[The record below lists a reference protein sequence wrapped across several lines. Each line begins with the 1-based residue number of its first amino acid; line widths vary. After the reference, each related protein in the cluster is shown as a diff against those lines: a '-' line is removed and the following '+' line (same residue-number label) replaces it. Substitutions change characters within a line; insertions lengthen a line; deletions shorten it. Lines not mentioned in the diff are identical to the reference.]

1 MLKLPGQSMKALY
14 EGPLPP
20 MALTDYESMS
30 KFLNH
35 GAQRCKTSGRNF
47 DLFLDWV
54 IHSLIL
60 SLTADSASRI
70 FLPKTK
76 TAPFELDDQIGRAHV

>member
-54 IHSLIL
+54 ICGL
-60 SLTADSASRI
+60 
-70 FLPKTK
+70 
-76 TAPFELDDQIGRAHV
+76 